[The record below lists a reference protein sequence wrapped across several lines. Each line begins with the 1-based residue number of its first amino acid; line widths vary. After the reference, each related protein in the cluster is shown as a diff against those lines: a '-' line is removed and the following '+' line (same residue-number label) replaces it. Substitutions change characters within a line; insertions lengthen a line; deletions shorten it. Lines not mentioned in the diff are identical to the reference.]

1 MVGISL
7 YSLQVE
13 LHLKKITVSTRPS
26 GVIWAGPVYNIGG
39 YGNVSRNYIKSF
51 LKTGIP
57 LRIINMDNI
66 SGEIGYKNIKLL
78 NSLTKT
84 HVGSSPILIVHSL
97 PSIFKTVNIT
107 NAYKKIGCTIFETDK
122 IPKDWA
128 RECNKMDEIWVPS
141 RFNFETF
148 SKAGVRKN
156 KLKVIPYSV
165 DTNFFNPQVKPLKL
179 PKLKSF
185 KFLYVFNFSYRKAPE
200 LLLDAY
206 LREFNSEDD
215 VCLILKSIGT
225 DYPTLNFD
233 QTFVAKIKRKVKKSA
248 HDFPQVFI
256 IKSKLTNEKLASL
269 YAACSCYIS
278 VDRANGWGMPCMEAM
293 AMHKPAA
300 TINWSGSTEFM
311 SAENSYLIQPKK
323 LIPVDKRFVKLNP
336 IYQNQLW
343 AEIDIKRLR
352 NLLREVYADGQRRM
366 QIAANGYRT
375 VTENYSIEQVSKLL
389 PPVLGFS
396 SRKSVNRLFYFINVF
411 TAIKRKLKRLSFL

>member
-1 MVGISL
+1 MMSIL
-7 YSLQVE
+7 
-13 LHLKKITVSTRPS
+13 TRPS

-57 LRIINMDNI
+57 LRIINMDNV
-66 SGEIGYKNIKLL
+66 SEEIGYENIKLL

-84 HVGSSPILIVHSL
+84 RVGSSPILIVNSL
-97 PSIFKTVNIT
+97 PSRFETVNIT

-122 IPKDWA
+122 IPKDWV

-148 SKAGVRKN
+148 SKSGVKRN
-156 KLKVIPYSV
+156 KLKVVPYSV
-165 DTNFFNPQVKPLKL
+165 DTNFFNPQVKLLKL

-200 LLLDAY
+200 LLLNAY
-206 LREFNSEDD
+206 LREFSSDDD
-215 VCLILKSIGT
+215 VCLVLKSIGT
-225 DYPTLNFD
+225 DYPALNFD
-233 QTFVAKIKRKVKKSA
+233 RTFVARIKRKLKKNIRG
-248 HDFPQVFI
+248 FPQVFI
-256 IKSKLTNEKLASL
+256 IKTKLTNEKLASL

-311 SAENSYLIQPKK
+311 NAENSYLVQPKK
-323 LIPVDKRFVKLNP
+323 LVPVDKRFVKINP

-343 AEIDIKRLR
+343 AEIDIKELR
-352 NLLREVYADGQRRM
+352 NLLREIFADDQKRSR
-366 QIAANGYRT
+366 IAANGYKT
-375 VTENYSIEQVSKLL
+375 VTENYSIEKVSELL

-396 SRKSVNRLFYFINVF
+396 SRKSINRLLYFINIF
-411 TAIKRKLKRLSFL
+411 TALKRRVKRLPFS